1 MRKKDQYVL
10 ARLRAV
16 LVTDNLNAAEETLR
30 EDILQYAQKAKIE
43 VEPLSLYINPKS
55 RQKMALYRASFSRT
69 LARNVVKH
77 GDDVMISALAE
88 EVHFECFLTAWLSGL
103 GPGRRRAF

>member
-1 MRKKDQYVL
+1 MVLEVNPASMALLDLLARFMRKKDQYVL

-43 VEPLSLYINPKS
+43 VEPLL
-55 RQKMALYRASFSRT
+55 ALHQPQEPPEDGTLPCKLLAHTCKKRGKARRRCDDFRACR
-69 LARNVVKH
+69 R
-77 GDDVMISALAE
+77 SAL
-88 EVHFECFLTAWLSGL
+88 
-103 GPGRRRAF
+103 